1 MPRFVPTILMAL
13 AFSLPGGASAQSEG
27 SSPSLDEA
35 LNAVEIWLDAQKDYE
50 RLPGLS
56 AAVVQDQDLIW
67 SGAFGMADLAD
78 QRPAATNTLYS
89 ICSISKLF
97 TSVAIMQ
104 LRDQGKLD
112 LSDRVADHLPFFD
125 LKQKYEDSTPITV
138 ESLLTHSGGLPRE
151 ADFPY
156 WSGPEFDFPT
166 KAQVIQHLSQ
176 QETLYP
182 SQTRYQYSNLGL
194 SLLGYIVE
202 EASGQPYDEYIR
214 EHILEPMG
222 MQDTYPEMPVQHVGG
237 RLATGYGNLTR
248 QGDRN
253 PADFFTAQGIAPAA
267 GFASTVEDLAKF
279 AQWQFRLRGDKEEV
293 LHGYTLAEMQRVH
306 FALPGSSTMRGLGFS
321 YSTHDDDTFVGH
333 GGSCPGF
340 RSQFSMQND
349 DRIGVVVMVNATV
362 TPSKYVYGIYDLVK
376 DALVAKAKADSARAD
391 SVMAA
396 EAQTMATEA
405 QPAAVR
411 GAEPGTGAGQEEGP
425 KTAPVDYG
433 KYVGTYTGGLGGDET
448 VVLPWQGGIGTLGLP
463 SDSPS
468 VRALEHVEGDT
479 FRRAGSEGPGGLVIF
494 DTDEAGRVIRMRT
507 PLNYRNR
514 VHSEGG

>member
-1 MPRFVPTILMAL
+1 MVRNLAIASLAL
-13 AFSLPGGASAQSEG
+13 TLLFPNPALPQSEDRP
-27 SSPSLDEA
+27 SSPSLEEA
-35 LNAVEIWLDAQKDYE
+35 LHAVEVWLDAQRDYE
-50 RLPGLS
+50 QLPGIS
-56 AAVVQDQDLIW
+56 ASVVHDQELVW
-67 SGAFGMADLAD
+67 SGAFGMADLEER
-78 QRPAATNTLYS
+78 RPAATNTLYS

-104 LRDQGKLD
+104 LRDEGKLR
-112 LSDRVADHLPFFD
+112 LSDQVADHLPFFD

-166 KAQVIQHLSQ
+166 KEQVIERLSE

-202 EASGQPYDEYIR
+202 EASGQPYDQYIR
-214 EHILEPMG
+214 ENILNPLG
-222 MQDTYPEMPVQHVGG
+222 MQDTYPEMPGQHVGG
-237 RLATGYGNLTR
+237 QLATGYGNLNR
-248 QGDRN
+248 QGVRN
-253 PADFFTAQGIAPAA
+253 AADFFEAQGIAPAA

-279 AQWQFRLRGDKEEV
+279 AQWQFRLRGDREEI

-306 FALPGSSTMRGLGFS
+306 FAIPGSTTMRGLGFS
-321 YSTHDDDTFVGH
+321 FSQHGDETFIGH

-340 RSQFSMQND
+340 RSQFSMQNEGK
-349 DRIGVVVMVNATV
+349 IGIVVMVNATV
-362 TPSKYVYGIYDLVK
+362 SPGKYVNGVYDLVK
-376 DALVAKAKADSARAD
+376 DALLAKAEADSLKAAGAEED
-391 SVMAA
+391 ALKAEPHAAA
-396 EAQTMATEA
+396 EQEA
-405 QPAAVR
+405 
-411 GAEPGTGAGQEEGP
+411 GAEQKEAGKE
-425 KTAPVDYG
+425 APVDFE
-433 KYVGTYTGGLGGDET
+433 KYMGTYTGGLGGDET
-448 VVLPWQGGIGTLGLP
+448 VVLPWRGGIGTIGLP

-479 FRRAGSEGPGGLVIF
+479 FRRAGSEGPTGLVIF
-494 DTDEAGRVIRMRT
+494 ETDEDGRVTRMRT

-514 VHSEGG
+514 VFSEGG